1 MFQLIYKSTVN
12 TIFMEDLFFSKKSQD
27 LFITRLTGHSSSKV
41 KSVNKGNLVKERMPK
56 DLI

>member
-41 KSVNKGNLVKERMPK
+41 KSVNKGNLVKERMPAK
-56 DLI
+56 